1 MTKKQTLTTL
11 AALIALP
18 LSSFALER
26 IDLIPSESPAYIRI
40 SNIEEGVK
48 MVEKTPFGKLWA
60 DKQVQ
65 DFLGNPLQGKTWE
78 ELFAGKM
85 YDDAEMAK
93 AMQEE
98 IEMNEGEFIV
108 SFDAAM
114 EDSYVIAAMSREDF
128 FRSLE
133 LDQKL
138 SEQDPV
144 ITKKYTFQ
152 GEEVVQYI
160 YEAGTEWEYS
170 SWQAQ
175 LNDTLVLGPK
185 KEWVERSIIELKKEK
200 IEEPQGAPSVTANFE
215 IKKFINQLLSE
226 SEGADQAEIKSIISA
241 LGLADIDKCT
251 MNLSLKEDEV
261 VLDGILYARRIDR
274 GLFTLFDTRPANL
287 PTAGFIPNDFSLLE
301 VGRMDLP
308 GFWKEVKRVVAEISP
323 ELQTQIDSVM
333 TMFSRETGVDFEMD
347 LLAHMGTE
355 YTYYSLSEGERV
367 KDLVAFSLKNS
378 DAIKRTIEAILR
390 APAVKPQAEMI
401 IETVDFLDHTLYL
414 TSDLVTEPEAQLAF
428 SVIDG
433 YLIIGNT
440 ETVQQALRSVGK
452 PSTLSQNPIIR
463 NFRNMIPSTAFRFSL
478 FDAKRYIKFLAEL
491 MQTEEY
497 IMMLDDYLYMN
508 DIPISLPDLTKMP
521 PAEHLASFFETIY
534 SYSEKTPEGIHI
546 RAVIKN

>member
-1 MTKKQTLTTL
+1 MKLKHILTTL
-11 AALIALP
+11 SAFTALP

-48 MVEKTPFGKLWA
+48 MLEKTPFGKLWA

-65 DFLGNPLQGKTWE
+65 DFLGNPLQGKKWE
-78 ELFAGKM
+78 ELFAGNM

-128 FRSLE
+128 VRSLE

-175 LNDTLVLGPK
+175 LNDTLVLGPS

-226 SEGADQAEIKSIISA
+226 SDGADQAEIKSIISA

-261 VLDGILYARRIDR
+261 VLDGTLYARRIDR
-274 GLFTLFDTRPANL
+274 GLFALFDTRPVNL
-287 PTAGFIPNDFSLLE
+287 PTAGFIPKDFSLLE

-323 ELQTQIDSVM
+323 EVQPQIDSIM
-333 TMFSRETGVDFEMD
+333 TMVRRETGVDFEMD
-347 LLAHMGTE
+347 LLAHLGTE
-355 YTYYSLSEGERV
+355 YIYYSIPESNRAR
-367 KDLVAFSLKNS
+367 DLIAFNLKNS
-378 DAIKRTIEAILR
+378 DAIKRTIEAILG
-390 APAVKPQAEMI
+390 APAVKPQTEMI
-401 IETVDFLDHTLYL
+401 LETVDFLDHTLYL
-414 TSDLVTEPEAQLAF
+414 TSDLITEPEAQLAF
-428 SVIDG
+428 SVIDD

-440 ETVQQALRSVGK
+440 ESVQQALRSVGK
-452 PSTLSQNPIIR
+452 PSTLSQNPIVR
-463 NFRNMIPSTAFRFSL
+463 DSRNMIPSSAFQFSL
-478 FDAKRYIKFLAEL
+478 FDAPKYIKFLADL
-491 MQTEEY
+491 IQTEEFA
-497 IMMLDDYLYMN
+497 MMLDDYFYTV
-508 DIPISLPDLTKMP
+508 DIPISLPDLSKMP
-521 PAEHLASFFETIY
+521 PAEHLASFFKAVY

-546 RAVIKN
+546 RAVIQN

>member
-65 DFLGNPLQGKTWE
+65 DFLGNPLQGKEWE
-78 ELFAGKM
+78 ALIAGNM

-93 AMQEE
+93 VIQEE
-98 IEMNEGEFIV
+98 IEMNKGEFII
-108 SFDAAM
+108 SFDAEM

-128 FRSLE
+128 IRSLE

-200 IEEPQGAPSVTANFE
+200 IEEPQGVPCVSVNAEF
-215 IKKFINQLLSE
+215 KKLFDQLFSDL
-226 SEGADQAEIKSIISA
+226 EGAELAEAQNFMSA
-241 LGLADIDKCT
+241 FGLLDLDKCT
-251 MNLSLKEDEV
+251 LNLSLKEDEV
-261 VLDGILYARRIDR
+261 VLDGTLYARRTDKGI
-274 GLFTLFDTRPANL
+274 FTLLDTRPVNL
-287 PTAGFIPNDFSLLE
+287 PTAGFIPKDFSLLE
-301 VGRMDLP
+301 VGRLDLS

-323 ELQTQIDSVM
+323 ELQTQIDSIM

-347 LLAHMGTE
+347 LLAHLGTE
-355 YTYYSLSEGERV
+355 YTYYSLSEGNRV
-367 KDLVAFSLKNS
+367 KDLFAFSLKNS
-378 DAIKRTIEAILR
+378 DAIKRTIEAILS
-390 APAVKPQAEMI
+390 APAVKPQAEMM

-440 ETVQQALRSVGK
+440 ESVQQALRSVGK
-452 PSTLSQNPIIR
+452 PSTLSQNPIVR
-463 NFRNMIPSTAFRFSL
+463 DSRNMIPSTAFRFSL
-478 FDAKRYIKFLAEL
+478 FDAKRYIKFLADL

-497 IMMLDDYLYMN
+497 AMMLDDYFYMV
-508 DIPISLPDLTKMP
+508 DIPISLPDLKKMP
-521 PAEHLASFFETIY
+521 PAEHLASFFKTIY